1 MYPGHIL
8 AFESNHIW

>member
-8 AFESNHIW
+8 AFESNHVG